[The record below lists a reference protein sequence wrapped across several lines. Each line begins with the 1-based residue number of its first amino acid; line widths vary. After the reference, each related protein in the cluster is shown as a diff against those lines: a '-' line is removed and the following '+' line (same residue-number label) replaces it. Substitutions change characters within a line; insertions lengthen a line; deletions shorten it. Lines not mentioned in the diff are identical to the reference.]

1 MNQNKPFTPDTKN
14 LFLAMI
20 LSMVIITG
28 WQWIFGD
35 PLKKQAVQQT
45 QQQTTSGAVPG
56 QVVVDQPITR
66 DAALAAGP
74 RVAIETPELKGSINL
89 TGAVLDDL
97 HLEGYRE
104 TINPASPTITLLTPS
119 GAAHAYFAE
128 HGYIG
133 NGLVKLPDAKSV
145 WTAPADAK
153 LTPATPVILSFNNGA
168 GLTFTKTFSMTDK
181 YVIGVEQKVSNAS
194 PAAVD
199 LIPYGRLQ
207 RQDLPKIQGIWVF
220 FEGMLGVQEGRL
232 NEINY
237 SDVTGDAKVE
247 NNSKGGWAGFTDNY
261 WATALIPDQKT
272 DIVTTY
278 QHIKLGARDAYQVD
292 YRNRTAV
299 NIPAGGNATFKEHI
313 FAGAKLVDEINLV
326 GDKYGIA
333 GFDRM
338 IDWGWFPFLTK
349 PMHWLLDTF
358 NKLLGNFGLAILLVT
373 VLVKGALF
381 PLANRSYASMSKI
394 KKLQPAVEAMK
405 AKHGDDRM
413 AMQQEMME
421 LYKKEKV
428 SPLSG
433 CLPIVIQIPI
443 FFALYKVIYTT
454 IDLRHAPFF
463 GWIQDLSAPDPT
475 SIFNLFGLLPFNVP
489 AFLLI
494 GVFPI
499 LMGIT
504 MWIQMRLNPTPP
516 DPIQAA
522 IFNWMPLIFTF
533 SLASFPAGLVIYWA
547 WSNFLSILQQS
558 FIMKK
563 HGVEV
568 DLLGNIRDSLPF
580 LKKKPAA

>member
-1 MNQNKPFTPDTKN
+1 
-14 LFLAMI
+14 
-20 LSMVIITG
+20 
-28 WQWIFGD
+28 
-35 PLKKQAVQQT
+35 
-45 QQQTTSGAVPG
+45 
-56 QVVVDQPITR
+56 
-66 DAALAAGP
+66 
-74 RVAIETPELKGSINL
+74 
-89 TGAVLDDL
+89 
-97 HLEGYRE
+97 
-104 TINPASPTITLLTPS
+104 
-119 GAAHAYFAE
+119 
-128 HGYIG
+128 
-133 NGLVKLPDAKSV
+133 
-145 WTAPADAK
+145 
-153 LTPATPVILSFNNGA
+153 
-168 GLTFTKTFSMTDK
+168 
-181 YVIGVEQKVSNAS
+181 
-194 PAAVD
+194 
-199 LIPYGRLQ
+199 
-207 RQDLPKIQGIWVF
+207 
-220 FEGMLGVQEGRL
+220 
-232 NEINY
+232 
-237 SDVTGDAKVE
+237 
-247 NNSKGGWAGFTDNY
+247 
-261 WATALIPDQKT
+261 
-272 DIVTTY
+272 
-278 QHIKLGARDAYQVD
+278 
-292 YRNRTAV
+292 V

-504 MWIQMRLNPTPP
+504 MWIQMKLNPTPP

-547 WSNFLSILQQS
+547 WSNLLSILQQS